1 MESGP
6 TNGVRSSPRRSAIL
20 PNDAQ
25 IDNRSEPPRKSRL
38 GWKFAIP
45 AVLVVSTVFAF
56 GVYARPQALA
66 KALRGFDYLY
76 LVPILCLAMANY
88 LIRFA
93 RWQYLLRVVGVKVER
108 RRSLGIFFSGLA
120 MSVTPGKLGELFKC
134 FMLKREVDARYA
146 ASVPVVLD
154 ERLTDLVAVVLLA
167 AVGVARYP
175 AGRTVFVAGL
185 AAVAALVTA
194 LAFSP
199 RLAERLAPWLSRR
212 SARRGVVEGTRET
225 ATTFVALLRARTFA
239 WAVAL
244 GVAAW
249 SCECF
254 AFWLVFRGLH
264 WHGLSLQAATFV
276 YAVATLAG
284 AISLLP
290 GGLGVT
296 EGTMAALLAV
306 LAVPRAAAAAAT
318 LVIRACTL
326 WFAVVLGVAAY
337 ALHMRRLARMAG
349 APSAVAADG
358 APLLKGVGGP

>member
-1 MESGP
+1 M
-6 TNGVRSSPRRSAIL
+6 I
-20 PNDAQ
+20 
-25 IDNRSEPPRKSRL
+25 
-38 GWKFAIP
+38 
-45 AVLVVSTVFAF
+45 FAF

-66 KALRGFDYLY
+66 KSLRGFDYLY

-93 RWQYLLRVVGVKVER
+93 RWQCLLRVIGVEVER
-108 RRSLGIFFSGLA
+108 RRSLDIFFSGLA
-120 MSVTPGKLGELFKC
+120 MSVTPGKFGELFKC
-134 FMLKREVDARYA
+134 LMLKREVDARYA

-175 AGRTVFVAGL
+175 AGRAVFVAGL
-185 AAVAALVTA
+185 AAVAALVA
-194 LAFSP
+194 VLAFSP
-199 RLAERLAPWLSRR
+199 RLVQRLAPWLSRR

-225 ATTFVALLRARTFA
+225 ATTFVALLKARTFA
-239 WAVAL
+239 WAVLL

-249 SCECF
+249 SCECL

-264 WHGLSLQAATFV
+264 WQGVSLQAATFV

-306 LAVPRAAAAAAT
+306 LAVPRAVAVAAT
-318 LVIRACTL
+318 LIIRACTL

-337 ALHMRRLARMAG
+337 ALHMRRLARTAG
-349 APSAVAADG
+349 ALSAVPADG
-358 APLLKGVGGP
+358 AHLLRGLGGP